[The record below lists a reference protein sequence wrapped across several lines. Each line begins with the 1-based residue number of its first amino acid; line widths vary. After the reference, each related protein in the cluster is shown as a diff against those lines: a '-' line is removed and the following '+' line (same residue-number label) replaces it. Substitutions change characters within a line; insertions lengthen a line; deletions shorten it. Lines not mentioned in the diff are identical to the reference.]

1 MNDQRRRSYRN
12 SSAPGDGGRP
22 LTAREAEI
30 LQTLVHWMEQHS
42 YPPTIREI
50 GEAVGLS
57 STRTTHD
64 YLKRLEDMGYIRR
77 QRDRSRAIEV
87 LRVPDA
93 DSVSEGSQDPMD
105 RYTIPILGEVA
116 AGYPIAS
123 ERPVEGG
130 LILDPSLV
138 PDDRTFLMKVRGE
151 SMIEAHI
158 CDGDLILVQ
167 PKVEARDGEI
177 VVVRIEGDITLKRFY
192 RRDGYVELVP
202 ENSTMASIVIT
213 PTTEN
218 ASIVGKLL
226 GVIRRF

>member
-1 MNDQRRRSYRN
+1 LNNPRKRVF
-12 SSAPGDGGRP
+12 GHERP
-22 LTAREAEI
+22 LTARETEI
-30 LQTLVHWMEQHS
+30 LRALVHWMEEHS

-50 GEAVGLS
+50 GEAVGFS
-57 STRTTHD
+57 STRTTYD
-64 YLKRLEDMGYIRR
+64 YLTRLENMGYIRR

-87 LRVPDA
+87 LRDPDA
-93 DSVSEGSQDPMD
+93 EGSSGDAKDPMS
-105 RYTIPILGEVA
+105 RYSIPILGEVA

-138 PDDRTFLMKVRGE
+138 PDDRTFLMRVRGE

-167 PKVEARDGEI
+167 PKVEATDGEI
-177 VVVRIEGDITLKRFY
+177 VVVRIEGEVTLKRFY

-213 PTTEN
+213 PSTEN
-218 ASIVGKLL
+218 AAIVGKLL